1 MPCHCLFPYDD
12 YNNDID
18 DSGDNVATINV
29 YHVLPCASSCAAD
42 LYKLILF
49 SQYDKSNINIILREM
64 RHGGVKCIDQIHQ
77 PITGES
83 SIEAKL

>member
-18 DSGDNVATINV
+18 YGGDNVATINV
-29 YHVLPCASSCAAD
+29 YHVLPYVNSCAAD

-49 SQYDKSNINIILREM
+49 S
-64 RHGGVKCIDQIHQ
+64 
-77 PITGES
+77 
-83 SIEAKL
+83 

>member
-1 MPCHCLFPYDD
+1 M
-12 YNNDID
+12 
-18 DSGDNVATINV
+18 ATINV
-29 YHVLPCASSCAAD
+29 YDLLPCANSCAAD

-49 SQYDKSNINIILREM
+49 SQYYKSNINIILREM
-64 RHGGVKCIDQIHQ
+64 RHGGVKNIDQIHQ